1 MIDHKIY
8 SQIKVHN
15 YDNIRS
21 NESLFFADDTL
32 LFCKT
37 EPRECEEVM
46 KIGRKYGKTS
56 GHCINFDKSFL
67 LFGKKINATVKQKI
81 KYALGI
87 QNEGGMETYLGI
99 P

>member
-1 MIDHKIY
+1 
-8 SQIKVHN
+8 
-15 YDNIRS
+15 
-21 NESLFFADDTL
+21 
-32 LFCKT
+32 
-37 EPRECEEVM
+37 M